1 LLYVCETSV
10 YTTRMWQT
18 YTQTDRQTDTR
29 RRQFNRS
36 PYRSIIRPIAH
47 PTRLRMASRDKK
59 AIFYHR
65 YYYYYSPYLR
75 MTGNTD
81 RRITEFGLLRPL
93 SEVIRSVECSSDLTY
108 VHLQSCIRVRES
120 HYSCRRG
127 WRRSVSRQFGLHVRM
142 LMTAGVVAW
151 PLPTADRSLYSR
163 LRRLPRRF
171 IRRATI
177 YQSLFTAK
185 APA

>member
-1 LLYVCETSV
+1 
-10 YTTRMWQT
+10 
-18 YTQTDRQTDTR
+18 
-29 RRQFNRS
+29 
-36 PYRSIIRPIAH
+36 
-47 PTRLRMASRDKK
+47 MASRDKK

-120 HYSCRRG
+120 HYTVAVEGEGARCLG
-127 WRRSVSRQFGLHVRM
+127 NSVYTYVRM
-142 LMTAGVVAW
+142 LMTAGVVA
-151 PLPTADRSLYSR
+151 
-163 LRRLPRRF
+163 
-171 IRRATI
+171 
-177 YQSLFTAK
+177 
-185 APA
+185 